1 MRAGAGTEAAW
12 HDGIEHPFREREPV
26 FGRLCRFDRWSG
38 TGIPLAGMTAFPG
51 LCDRTLYGQA
61 DAGQVGS
68 KVVQVKGVMLLLQP
82 NPEKHRPA
90 KPSGDSGLNTLLA
103 IRGKYGADGARKWRK
118 YREAAAFL

>member
-1 MRAGAGTEAAW
+1 MRAGDGPLAAW
-12 HDGIEHPFREREPV
+12 HDGIERLFRERGPV
-26 FGRLCRFDRWSG
+26 FGRLCRFDRRSG

>member
-1 MRAGAGTEAAW
+1 
-12 HDGIEHPFREREPV
+12 
-26 FGRLCRFDRWSG
+26 
-38 TGIPLAGMTAFPG
+38 
-51 LCDRTLYGQA
+51 
-61 DAGQVGS
+61 
-68 KVVQVKGVMLLLQP
+68 VVQVKGVMLLLQP